1 MSLRMRTRAA
11 VVVLAL
17 VAAMITAISAVTA
30 VHPAAAATGDGLPT
44 DSNIRYFGRWD
55 TRSSSAYVSEWAGAY
70 VVLGFTGT
78 TVKLRQRNT
87 IDLFASIDGGAWV
100 SFKNVSGTVNLTPTR
115 LASGTHTLRVSYR
128 PVAGSYHGDAVFQ
141 GVILDSGAHTV
152 VPAVPSR
159 IIEFVGDSITVGQL
173 SSKQALTAYGWL
185 TAERLGAAHTQ
196 IAVGGACLFPAP
208 DGCIGMRDRFL
219 KTGLDAS
226 TPDWDFARY
235 QARDVVINLG
245 TNDVGHS
252 VTGAQF
258 QSAYVTL
265 LQRVRAKYPNATI
278 YAMETFRKR
287 YVNETKAA
295 VTARNNAGDSK
306 VRFINTEGWID
317 EATDTVDNVHPN
329 DGGHQKIANR
339 LAPILG

>member
-1 MSLRMRTRAA
+1 MVALAA
-11 VVVLAL
+11 TV
-17 VAAMITAISAVTA
+17 ITA
-30 VHPAAAATGDGLPT
+30 VHPASAATGHGYPA
-44 DSNIRYFGRWD
+44 DSNIKYFGRWD

-78 TVKLRQRNT
+78 TVKLRQRNS

-100 SFKNVSGTVNLTPTR
+100 SYKNVSGTVNLTPAR

-128 PVAGSYHGDAVFQ
+128 PIAGSYRGDAVFQ
-141 GVILDSGAHTV
+141 GVIMDSGARTV
-152 VPAVPSR
+152 APSVPSR

-173 SSKQALTAYGWL
+173 TSKQALTAYGWL

-196 IAVGGACLFPAP
+196 IAVGGACLYPAS
-208 DGCIGMRDRFL
+208 DGCLGMRDRFL
-219 KTGLDAS
+219 KTGLEAGK
-226 TPDWDFARY
+226 PDWNFSRY

-258 QSAYVTL
+258 ASAYNTL
-265 LQRVRAKYPNATI
+265 LERVRAKYPNANI

-306 VRFINTEGWID
+306 VRFINTEGWIN
-317 EATDTVDNVHPN
+317 EATDTVDKVHPN
-329 DGGHQKIANR
+329 DSGHQKIANR
-339 LAPILG
+339 LAAILG